1 MTKKFYVVSYEE
13 NGVTKYYTDKKD
25 TDLFAYE
32 TSDIFEAKRY
42 VTYRK
47 AENYVNNTTSERS
60 KTIDEYSDKEVKM
73 TQCELTFIKA
83 TEWDKGW
90 SFGLFV
96 GGMLVAVCIVAAFL
110 FTKLNI

>member
-42 VTYRK
+42 MTYRK
-47 AENYVNNTTSERS
+47 AENYVNNKKKSIDTWMR
-60 KTIDEYSDKEVKM
+60 KTIKNFKIHEVEV
-73 TQCELTFIKA
+73 TYNVITTNE
-83 TEWDKGW
+83 
-90 SFGLFV
+90 V
-96 GGMLVAVCIVAAFL
+96 
-110 FTKLNI
+110 

>member
-1 MTKKFYVVSYEE
+1 MTKKLYVVSYEE

-47 AENYVNNTTSERS
+47 AENYVKNKKKEVNTWMR
-60 KTIDEYSDKEVKM
+60 KTIKNFKIHEVEV
-73 TQCELTFIKA
+73 TYNVITTNE
-83 TEWDKGW
+83 
-90 SFGLFV
+90 V
-96 GGMLVAVCIVAAFL
+96 
-110 FTKLNI
+110 

>member
-1 MTKKFYVVSYEE
+1 MTKTFYVVSYEE

-47 AENYVNNTTSERS
+47 AENYVNNKKKEVNTWMR
-60 KTIDEYSDKEVKM
+60 KTIKNFKIHEVEV
-73 TQCELTFIKA
+73 TYNVTA
-83 TEWDKGW
+83 TNE
-90 SFGLFV
+90 V
-96 GGMLVAVCIVAAFL
+96 
-110 FTKLNI
+110 

>member
-47 AENYVNNTTSERS
+47 AENYVNNKKKEVNTMQ
-60 KTIDEYSDKEVKM
+60 KTIKNFKIHEVEV
-73 TQCELTFIKA
+73 TYNVTTTNE
-83 TEWDKGW
+83 
-90 SFGLFV
+90 V
-96 GGMLVAVCIVAAFL
+96 
-110 FTKLNI
+110 

>member
-47 AENYVNNTTSERS
+47 AENYVNSKKKEVNTWMR
-60 KTIDEYSDKEVKM
+60 KTIKNFKIHEVEV
-73 TQCELTFIKA
+73 TYNVTTTNE
-83 TEWDKGW
+83 
-90 SFGLFV
+90 V
-96 GGMLVAVCIVAAFL
+96 
-110 FTKLNI
+110 

>member
-13 NGVTKYYTDKKD
+13 NGKTIYYTDKKD

-47 AENYVNNTTSERS
+47 AENYVNNKKKEVNTWMR
-60 KTIDEYSDKEVKM
+60 KTIKNFKIHEVEV
-73 TQCELTFIKA
+73 TYNVINTNE
-83 TEWDKGW
+83 
-90 SFGLFV
+90 V
-96 GGMLVAVCIVAAFL
+96 
-110 FTKLNI
+110 

>member
-1 MTKKFYVVSYEE
+1 MTKKCYVVSYEE

-47 AENYVNNTTSERS
+47 AENYVNNKKKEVNTWMK
-60 KTIDEYSDKEVKM
+60 KTIKNFKIHEVEV
-73 TQCELTFIKA
+73 TYNVITT
-83 TEWDKGW
+83 TE
-90 SFGLFV
+90 V
-96 GGMLVAVCIVAAFL
+96 
-110 FTKLNI
+110 

>member
-1 MTKKFYVVSYEE
+1 MTKTFYVVSYEE

-47 AENYVNNTTSERS
+47 AENYVNNKKKS
-60 KTIDEYSDKEVKM
+60 IDTWMTKSIKNFKIHEVEVTYNVITANK
-73 TQCELTFIKA
+73 
-83 TEWDKGW
+83 
-90 SFGLFV
+90 V
-96 GGMLVAVCIVAAFL
+96 
-110 FTKLNI
+110 

>member
-1 MTKKFYVVSYEE
+1 MTKTFYVVSYEE

-47 AENYVNNTTSERS
+47 AENYVNNKKKEVNTMK
-60 KTIDEYSDKEVKM
+60 KTIKNFKIHEVEV
-73 TQCELTFIKA
+73 TYNVTTTNE
-83 TEWDKGW
+83 
-90 SFGLFV
+90 V
-96 GGMLVAVCIVAAFL
+96 
-110 FTKLNI
+110 

>member
-47 AENYVNNTTSERS
+47 AENYVKNKKKEVNTWMR
-60 KTIDEYSDKEVKM
+60 KTIKNFK
-73 TQCELTFIKA
+73 IH
-83 TEWDKGW
+83 
-90 SFGLFV
+90 
-96 GGMLVAVCIVAAFL
+96 
-110 FTKLNI
+110 

>member
-1 MTKKFYVVSYEE
+1 MTKTFYVVSYEE

-47 AENYVNNTTSERS
+47 AENYVNN
-60 KTIDEYSDKEVKM
+60 KKKEVETRGSSITNFK
-73 TQCELTFIKA
+73 IN
-83 TEWDKGW
+83 
-90 SFGLFV
+90 
-96 GGMLVAVCIVAAFL
+96 LVEVTYNVIS
-110 FTKLNI
+110 TN

>member
-1 MTKKFYVVSYEE
+1 MTKTFYIVSYEE

-47 AENYVNNTTSERS
+47 AENYVNNKKKEVNTRMK
-60 KTIDEYSDKEVKM
+60 KTIKNFKIHEVEV
-73 TQCELTFIKA
+73 TYNVTTT
-83 TEWDKGW
+83 TE
-90 SFGLFV
+90 V
-96 GGMLVAVCIVAAFL
+96 
-110 FTKLNI
+110 

>member
-47 AENYVNNTTSERS
+47 AENYVNN
-60 KTIDEYSDKEVKM
+60 KKKEVETRGSSITNFK
-73 TQCELTFIKA
+73 IN
-83 TEWDKGW
+83 
-90 SFGLFV
+90 
-96 GGMLVAVCIVAAFL
+96 LVEVTYNVIS
-110 FTKLNI
+110 TN

>member
-25 TDLFAYE
+25 TDSFAYE

-47 AENYVNNTTSERS
+47 AENYVNNKKKEVNTWMR
-60 KTIDEYSDKEVKM
+60 KTIKNFKIHEVEV
-73 TQCELTFIKA
+73 TYNVTTTNE
-83 TEWDKGW
+83 
-90 SFGLFV
+90 V
-96 GGMLVAVCIVAAFL
+96 
-110 FTKLNI
+110 

>member
-1 MTKKFYVVSYEE
+1 MKIFKGDTMTKKFYVVSYEE

-47 AENYVNNTTSERS
+47 AENYVNNKNKEVNTRMR
-60 KTIDEYSDKEVKM
+60 KTIKNFKIHEVEV
-73 TQCELTFIKA
+73 TYNVITTNE
-83 TEWDKGW
+83 
-90 SFGLFV
+90 V
-96 GGMLVAVCIVAAFL
+96 
-110 FTKLNI
+110 

>member
-1 MTKKFYVVSYEE
+1 MTKTFYVVSYEE

-47 AENYVNNTTSERS
+47 AENYVNNKKKEVNTRMK
-60 KTIDEYSDKEVKM
+60 KTIKNFKIHEVEV
-73 TQCELTFIKA
+73 TYNVTTTNE
-83 TEWDKGW
+83 
-90 SFGLFV
+90 V
-96 GGMLVAVCIVAAFL
+96 
-110 FTKLNI
+110 

>member
-47 AENYVNNTTSERS
+47 AENYVNN
-60 KTIDEYSDKEVKM
+60 KKKEVETRGSSITNFK
-73 TQCELTFIKA
+73 IN
-83 TEWDKGW
+83 
-90 SFGLFV
+90 
-96 GGMLVAVCIVAAFL
+96 LVEVTYNVIS
-110 FTKLNI
+110 TK

>member
-47 AENYVNNTTSERS
+47 AENYVNNKKKEVNTCMR
-60 KTIDEYSDKEVKM
+60 KTIKNFKIHEVEV
-73 TQCELTFIKA
+73 TYNVTTT
-83 TEWDKGW
+83 TE
-90 SFGLFV
+90 V
-96 GGMLVAVCIVAAFL
+96 
-110 FTKLNI
+110 

>member
-1 MTKKFYVVSYEE
+1 MTKTFYVVSYEE

-47 AENYVNNTTSERS
+47 AENYVNNKKKEVNTWMR
-60 KTIDEYSDKEVKM
+60 KTIKNFKIHEVEV
-73 TQCELTFIKA
+73 TY
-83 TEWDKGW
+83 
-90 SFGLFV
+90 
-96 GGMLVAVCIVAAFL
+96 
-110 FTKLNI
+110 NITNTNEV

>member
-1 MTKKFYVVSYEE
+1 MTKTFYVVSYEE

-47 AENYVNNTTSERS
+47 AENYVNNKKKEVNTRMR
-60 KTIDEYSDKEVKM
+60 KTIKNFKIHEVEV
-73 TQCELTFIKA
+73 TYNVTTTNE
-83 TEWDKGW
+83 
-90 SFGLFV
+90 V
-96 GGMLVAVCIVAAFL
+96 
-110 FTKLNI
+110 

>member
-1 MTKKFYVVSYEE
+1 MQQTKQFYVVSYEE

-47 AENYVNNTTSERS
+47 AENYVNN
-60 KTIDEYSDKEVKM
+60 KKKEVETRGSSITNFK
-73 TQCELTFIKA
+73 IN
-83 TEWDKGW
+83 
-90 SFGLFV
+90 
-96 GGMLVAVCIVAAFL
+96 LVEVTYNVIS
-110 FTKLNI
+110 TN

>member
-47 AENYVNNTTSERS
+47 AENYVNNKNKEVNTRMR
-60 KTIDEYSDKEVKM
+60 KTIKNFKIHEVEV
-73 TQCELTFIKA
+73 TYNVITTNE
-83 TEWDKGW
+83 
-90 SFGLFV
+90 V
-96 GGMLVAVCIVAAFL
+96 
-110 FTKLNI
+110 

>member
-1 MTKKFYVVSYEE
+1 MKISKGDTMTKTFYVVSYEE

-47 AENYVNNTTSERS
+47 AENYVNNKKKEVNTWMR
-60 KTIDEYSDKEVKM
+60 KTIKNFKIHEVEV
-73 TQCELTFIKA
+73 TYNVINTNE
-83 TEWDKGW
+83 
-90 SFGLFV
+90 V
-96 GGMLVAVCIVAAFL
+96 
-110 FTKLNI
+110 

>member
-1 MTKKFYVVSYEE
+1 MKISKGDTMTKTFYVVSYEE

-47 AENYVNNTTSERS
+47 AENYVNNKKKEVNTWMR
-60 KTIDEYSDKEVKM
+60 KTIKNFKIHEVEV
-73 TQCELTFIKA
+73 TYNVTTT
-83 TEWDKGW
+83 TE
-90 SFGLFV
+90 V
-96 GGMLVAVCIVAAFL
+96 
-110 FTKLNI
+110 

>member
-1 MTKKFYVVSYEE
+1 MTKTFYVVSYEE

-47 AENYVNNTTSERS
+47 AENYVNN
-60 KTIDEYSDKEVKM
+60 KKKEVNTWMKKS
-73 TQCELTFIKA
+73 IKNFKIHEVKV
-83 TEWDKGW
+83 TYTVTTTNE
-90 SFGLFV
+90 V
-96 GGMLVAVCIVAAFL
+96 
-110 FTKLNI
+110 